1 MKTPKISKARKQ
13 TLINWLKA
21 NKKADY
27 KEFIRET
34 GGTSSQYYSLRSLV
48 YGVMKPELS
57 EAMKKSHERR
67 RSPKPEQT
75 IQVEEKP
82 DVDAEQ
88 PEKENVLIE
97 GVAPDFIWYEMD
109 LLQRKLGEISSRIA
123 HVSKVSQNRMADQQK
138 MMRDL
143 MRENTRLSVDN
154 SSLRQ
159 QVTELTEM
167 INGTS
172 V

>member
-1 MKTPKISKARKQ
+1 MRAPKISKARKQ

-34 GGTSSQYYSLRSLV
+34 GGTASQYYSLRADL
-48 YGVMKPELS
+48 YGVMMPQLS
-57 EAMKKSHERR
+57 DAMKKSHERR

-75 IQVEEKP
+75 IQVQEKP

-143 MRENTRLSVDN
+143 MSENTRLNVDN

>member
-13 TLINWLKA
+13 TLINWLKE
-21 NKKADY
+21 NKKATY

-34 GGTSSQYYSLRSLV
+34 GGTSSQYYHLRADL
-48 YGVMKPELS
+48 YGLMMPQLS
-57 EAMKKSHERR
+57 DAMKKSHERR
-67 RSPKPEQT
+67 RSPKPEQPV
-75 IQVEEKP
+75 QVEKKP
-82 DVDAEQ
+82 VVDVEQ
-88 PEKENVLIE
+88 PEKDNVLIE
-97 GVAPDFIWYEMD
+97 GVTPDFIWYEMD
-109 LLQRKLGEISSRIA
+109 LLQRKLGEISGRIA

-143 MRENTRLSVDN
+143 IHENTRLSVDN

>member
-1 MKTPKISKARKQ
+1 MKKPKISNARKQ
-13 TLINWLKA
+13 KLIDWLKT

-34 GGTSSQYYSLRSLV
+34 GGTPSQYYHLRALV

-67 RSPKPEQT
+67 RSPKPEQPV
-75 IQVEEKP
+75 QAEEKP
-82 DVDAEQ
+82 VVDVEQ
-88 PEKENVLIE
+88 PEKDNVLIE
-97 GVAPDFIWYEMD
+97 GVTPDFIWYEMD
-109 LLQRKLGEISSRIA
+109 LLQRKLGEISSRLA
-123 HVSKVSQNRMADQQK
+123 HVSKVSQSRVADQQK

-143 MRENTRLSVDN
+143 IQDNTQLSVNN